1 MVMLR
6 LPLSQTGPAD
16 KFAQAVEAYR
26 QAKLAHRFTVDVPAP
41 TADPLVESVVRR
53 VQGKPG
59 KPDEFV
65 VLNYEIEDDLPKP
78 PPTPEQQQA
87 LDVLRETIG

>member
-1 MVMLR
+1 MLR

-53 VQGKPG
+53 VQGEPG

-65 VLNYEIEDDLPKP
+65 VLPYVIEDDLPKP